1 MIQLD
6 KEEIK
11 EILVAVLVIALAFT
25 MASWVRTQD
34 VAQLPY
40 LFFIALVSVGTGFV
54 FHELAH
60 RAVARH
66 YGAFAAFKA
75 WTTGLALALMTSVFG
90 MVFAAPGAVYIFG
103 RHLTVEQNGKISL
116 AGPLTNLILALVFLA
131 LLVVVRGLW
140 GIETAAGQFAYALT
154 QSGFFI
160 NAWLGLFNMVP
171 LFPLDGE
178 KILRWNPLAWAVTGG
193 VLFLLVFSPN
203 LLLNLVGG

>member
-1 MIQLD
+1 MDRGEL
-6 KEEIK
+6 K
-11 EILVAVLVIALAFT
+11 EILIAVLVITLAFT
-25 MASWVRTQD
+25 MANWARTQR
-34 VAQLPY
+34 VSELPL

-90 MVFAAPGAVYIFG
+90 IVFAAPGAVYIFG
-103 RHLTVEQNGKISL
+103 RHLSVEQNGKISL
-116 AGPLTNLILALVFLA
+116 AGPLVNLALALVFFA
-131 LLVVVRGLW
+131 LLVVAQ
-140 GIETAAGQFAYALT
+140 GIWSVETAAGKFASSLAA
-154 QSGFFI
+154 SGFYI
-160 NAWLGLFNMVP
+160 NAWLGLFNMLP

-178 KILRWNPLAWAVTGG
+178 KILRWNPLAWAATAGI
-193 VLFLLVFSPN
+193 LFLLVFSPS

>member
-1 MIQLD
+1 MD

-11 EILVAVLVIALAFT
+11 EILVAVLVITLAFT
-25 MASWVRTQD
+25 MANWVRNQQL
-34 VAQLPY
+34 AELPY

-75 WTTGLALALMTSVFG
+75 WSTGLALALMTSVFG

-116 AGPLTNLILALVFLA
+116 AGPLTNLVLAIVFLA
-131 LLVVVRGLW
+131 LFAVAQGMW
-140 GIETAAGQFAYALT
+140 SAEAAAGKFVSSLAA
-154 QSGFFI
+154 SGFAI

-171 LFPLDGE
+171 IFPLDGE
-178 KILRWNPLAWAVTGG
+178 KILRWSPLAWVATAA
-193 VLFLLVFSPN
+193 VLFLLVFSPS